1 MYIYC
6 NGGIEMGIRYDD
18 QMLIKIQAQIK
29 AEAEK
34 RAEKTGRTLS
44 QYIRELILK
53 DIKKI

>member
-1 MYIYC
+1 
-6 NGGIEMGIRYDD
+6 MGIRYDD
-18 QMLIKIQAQIK
+18 QMLIKIQAHIK

-53 DIKKI
+53 DMKKV